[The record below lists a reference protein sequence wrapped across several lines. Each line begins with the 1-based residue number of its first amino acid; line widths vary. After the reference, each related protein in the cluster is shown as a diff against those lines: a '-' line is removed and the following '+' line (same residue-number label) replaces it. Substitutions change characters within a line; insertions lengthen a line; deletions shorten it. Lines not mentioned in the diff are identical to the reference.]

1 MELQQLARFAL
12 PRAVVVLGVASLLND
27 AASEM
32 VTPLMPIFL
41 TAALGAGP
49 AIVGLVE
56 GFAEATASLLKL
68 VAGWLADRGWSARR
82 LVLGGYALS
91 NVVRPLIGLANAWI
105 GVLVLRF
112 LDRVGKGL
120 RTAPRDALIA
130 GAVPIDARGRAFG
143 FHRSMDHLGAVIG
156 PLLAFALLSASL
168 SMREVFL
175 ASGVIGALLIG
186 LLFFGLPAAATTPVV
201 ASTPARLQWSTLDSR
216 LKRLLVASAVLAL
229 ATTPEA
235 FLVLW
240 ASARGVDPASIA
252 LLWAL
257 ASLLKMSLAFPA
269 GAVSDRFG
277 RRAILVAGWTIRVA
291 LLLAL
296 SLVDAAGLVVW
307 FLFIGYSGSLALT
320 EAAERSLVGDIA
332 PPAQRGTAFG
342 VYHLISG
349 LLILPGAVLFG
360 VIWETAGAA
369 AAFAVAAALTAVA
382 IAFMWGNAIRR

>member
-41 TAALGAGP
+41 TASLGAGP

-56 GFAEATASLLKL
+56 GFAEATASVLKL

-105 GVLVLRF
+105 GVMVLRF

-130 GAVPIDARGRAFG
+130 AAVPIDARGRAFG

-175 ASGVIGALLIG
+175 ASGVIGFLLIG
-186 LLFFGLPAAATTPVV
+186 LLFFGLPAPPTPSI
-201 ASTPARLQWSTLDSR
+201 APTPARLRWSTLDAS

-240 ASARGVDPASIA
+240 ATARGVDPASIA

-277 RRAILVAGWTIRVA
+277 RRAILLAGWTIRVA
-291 LLLAL
+291 LLLSL
-296 SLVDAAGLVVW
+296 SVVDAAGMAVW

-320 EAAERSLVGDIA
+320 EAAERSLVGDISPA
-332 PPAQRGTAFG
+332 AQRGTAFG

-360 VIWETAGAA
+360 AIWETAGTA

-382 IAFMWGNAIRR
+382 IAFMWRSVIRR